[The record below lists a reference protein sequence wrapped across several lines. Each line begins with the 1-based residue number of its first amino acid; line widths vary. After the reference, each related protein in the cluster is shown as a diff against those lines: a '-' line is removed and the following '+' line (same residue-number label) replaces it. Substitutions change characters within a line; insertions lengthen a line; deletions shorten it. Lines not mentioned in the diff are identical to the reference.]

1 MKTKTLLFFAC
12 VVLGCTKTDV
22 NPSQEL
28 SATQNDFSTARSAS
42 VILTSHPWM
51 YNAFYMHYIDKNHKG
66 DALYVRG
73 ASNNQ
78 DEILATDR
86 FTFKPNNRF
95 VQTEGDYV
103 YKGTWQFSDSI
114 PTVLFMK
121 YSWGT
126 DEDSIVR
133 FDINHLN
140 FTQSFGYHDEDKS
153 YTELIPAQ

>member
-1 MKTKTLLFFAC
+1 MFGA
-12 VVLGCTKTDV
+12 CTKADIQPSAESSPVASQDV
-22 NPSQEL
+22 
-28 SATQNDFSTARSAS
+28 SANAKANN
-42 VILTSHPWM
+42 ILTSHSWM

-66 DALYVRG
+66 DPLYVRG

-86 FTFKPNNRF
+86 FTFKTDHSF
-95 VQTEGDYV
+95 VQTEGDYT
-103 YKGTWQFSDSI
+103 YRGTWRFSDKV

-121 YSWGT
+121 YDWGT
-126 DEDSIVR
+126 DEDSIVNFNSNR
-133 FDINHLN
+133 LN